1 MDRLVA
7 SEIALPGV
15 EARVVESCDS
25 TNTRLMKEARLRR
38 PVLLAAEV
46 QTAGRG
52 RRGRR
57 WHSRLG
63 DSITFSLACR
73 VERPLRELAG
83 LSLVAGVA
91 VARALRR
98 LGAGGVALKWPNDI
112 LAGGAKLGGILVE
125 SRVQDGAPVAVVGIG
140 LNYLPDATLARRLRR
155 PVASLKDVLPALP
168 ERNFVIRAVAEEL
181 LGALRRF
188 ERAGVEAVRDEWSAL
203 HAHAG
208 QRLKVRLDDG
218 RTVSGIA
225 AGLAE
230 DGALRLQTRGGV
242 RAIRTGHV
250 IAARLA

>member
-1 MDRLVA
+1 
-7 SEIALPGV
+7 
-15 EARVVESCDS
+15 
-25 TNTRLMKEARLRR
+25 
-38 PVLLAAEV
+38 
-46 QTAGRG
+46 
-52 RRGRR
+52 
-57 WHSRLG
+57 
-63 DSITFSLACR
+63 
-73 VERPLRELAG
+73 
-83 LSLVAGVA
+83 
-91 VARALRR
+91 
-98 LGAGGVALKWPNDI
+98 
-112 LAGGAKLGGILVE
+112 
-125 SRVQDGAPVAVVGIG
+125 VQDGAPLAVVGIG
-140 LNYLPDATLARRLRR
+140 LNYLPDAALARRLRR
-155 PVASLKDVLPALP
+155 PVASLKGVLPALP

-250 IAARLA
+250 IAARVA